1 MPMRAASFAICIALV
16 FSAFPQVFAEET
28 NAMRELYGAYLRM
41 QTASQVAEQAKSL
54 GAEKEGIRYRD
65 GVLGA
70 IKERLVPLF
79 EDADA
84 AQKEFAAFINLY
96 AKAAAENDGKFL
108 ASFAKNIG
116 IEPAPGSYNDLSEA
130 IISADL
136 LEDIDAAGK
145 FLAKLNEAKK
155 SGASA
160 RSKKKKMRNRNL
172 LRESEA
178 DAGEFIEA
186 KDDGG
191 SSLRSFG
198 AQRKARRE
206 KAIREAEAGM
216 AQVAAERKVADDEYN
231 AKKQTA
237 AAAEAAAQKAQAE
250 KLAAAQQEAVQQD
263 QNSWKTRIKNVVI
276 AGVGAAGSAFA
287 GSVGGRL
294 GEAAA
299 EAVFKDDKRPP
310 R

>member
-1 MPMRAASFAICIALV
+1 MAMRIASFAVCLVLV
-16 FSAFPQVFAEET
+16 FSAFPQAFAEEA
-28 NAMRELYGAYLRM
+28 NVMRELYGAYLRM
-41 QTASQVAEQAKSL
+41 QTAAQVAEHAKSL
-54 GAEKEGIRYRD
+54 GAEKEGVSYRD

-79 EDADA
+79 EDADV
-84 AQKEFAAFINLY
+84 AQKEFAAFVNLY
-96 AKAAAENDGKFL
+96 AKASAENNGKFL
-108 ASFAKNIG
+108 ASFAKRIG
-116 IEPAPGSYNDLSEA
+116 IEPPPESYNDLSEA
-130 IISADL
+130 IISTDL

-145 FLAKLNEAKK
+145 FLAKLSEAQKG
-155 SGASA
+155 GASA
-160 RSKKKKMRNRNL
+160 RPKKKKKRNL

-178 DAGEFIEA
+178 DAGEFVEA

-198 AQRKARRE
+198 AQRRVRRE
-206 KAIREAEAGM
+206 KAMKEAEAGM

-231 AKKQTA
+231 AKKQAA

-276 AGVGAAGSAFA
+276 AGVGAAGSAFV
-287 GSVGGRL
+287 GSVGSRMGD
-294 GEAAA
+294 AAA
-299 EAVFKDDKRPP
+299 QAVFK
-310 R
+310 